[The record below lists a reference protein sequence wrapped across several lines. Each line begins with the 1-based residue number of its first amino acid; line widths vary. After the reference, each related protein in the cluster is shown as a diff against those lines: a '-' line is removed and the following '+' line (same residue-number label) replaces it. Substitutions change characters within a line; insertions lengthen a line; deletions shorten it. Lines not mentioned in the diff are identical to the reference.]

1 MDLTEKIN
9 SDIKAAMLAKEKE
22 KLNALRAIKSALLLE
37 ATKGGDAGIDEETG
51 IKILQKLHKQRMEA
65 ADIYRGQNRED
76 LLAEEMLQAEVIA
89 TYLPKPLSPEELE
102 AAVKEI
108 VAQVGA
114 AGPGDMGKVMGVASK
129 QLAGKTDG
137 KSISEMV
144 KKVLAG

>member
-114 AGPGDMGKVMGVASK
+114 AGPGDVGKVMGVASK

>member
-9 SDIKAAMLAKEKE
+9 ADIKTAMLAKEKE

-37 ATKGGDAGIDEETG
+37 ATKGGDGSIDEETG
-51 IKILQKLHKQRMEA
+51 IKILQKLQKQRIEA
-65 ADIYRGQNRED
+65 ADIYRTQNRED
-76 LLAEEMLQAEVIA
+76 LLAEEMLQADVIA
-89 TYLPKPLSPEELE
+89 AYLPKPLTPAELE
-102 AAVKEI
+102 AAVKAI
-108 VAQVGA
+108 VAEVGA
-114 AGPGDMGKVMGVASK
+114 AGPGDLGKVMGAASK

>member
-9 SDIKAAMLAKEKE
+9 SDIKTAMLAKEKE

-37 ATKGGDAGIDEETG
+37 ATKGGDGAIDEETG

-76 LLAEEMLQAEVIA
+76 LLAEEMLQADVIA
-89 TYLPKPLSPEELE
+89 AYLPKPLSTEELE
-102 AAVKEI
+102 AAVRAV
-108 VAQVGA
+108 VAEVGA

-129 QLAGKTDG
+129 QLAGKADG

>member
-1 MDLTEKIN
+1 
-9 SDIKAAMLAKEKE
+9 
-22 KLNALRAIKSALLLE
+22 
-37 ATKGGDAGIDEETG
+37 
-51 IKILQKLHKQRMEA
+51 MEA

-114 AGPGDMGKVMGVASK
+114 AGPGDVGKVMGVASK